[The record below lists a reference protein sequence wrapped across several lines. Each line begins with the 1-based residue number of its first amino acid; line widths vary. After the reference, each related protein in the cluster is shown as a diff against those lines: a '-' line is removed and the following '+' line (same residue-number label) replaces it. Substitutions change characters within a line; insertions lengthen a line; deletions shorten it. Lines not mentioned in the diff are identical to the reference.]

1 MPPWKH
7 RVAANSK
14 TLAASDLFV
23 DSAAILPVRLSADN
37 SEDGCSDECVSARIE
52 IGVFVAVKIFF
63 FTSCAVPVALAV
75 VSLAGSNRAADTEP
89 QKEH

>member
-1 MPPWKH
+1 MGKMALLPMPSPW
-7 RVAANSK
+7 RRLISS
-14 TLAASDLFV
+14 LILQQS
-23 DSAAILPVRLSADN
+23 LPVRRVADN

-52 IGVFVAVKIFF
+52 TGAFVAVKIFF
-63 FTSCAVPVALAV
+63 STSCAVPVALAV